1 MNARKRV
8 ALAVMDKPSESEN
21 GEQFLCR
28 CQHCDAV
35 LTVVVARR
43 LSTMAWDCA
52 WCRQTTLFWPWLEK
66 PRTHAVALE
75 TEARFG
81 VTVVRARPVGAKHT
95 C

>member
-8 ALAVMDKPSESEN
+8 SSAAMDKPSVDCES

-28 CQHCDAV
+28 CQHCGAV
-35 LTVVVARR
+35 LTVIVARR

-66 PRTHAVALE
+66 PRQAVALE
-75 TEARFG
+75 TEALLG
-81 VTVVRARPVGAKHT
+81 VTFVRARPALAKHSL
-95 C
+95 